1 MTNSPSRAAPLQGVT
16 SALPPRHAGTLA
28 QPQAIPRLG
37 HPLSPQAQHNGACRI
52 ANPHEAAVPPF
63 PAALRAGALFSPA
76 RPLPF
81 PQVDHVV
88 HSTVSAADTQRLA
101 RSDLRVCKT

>member
-1 MTNSPSRAAPLQGVT
+1 MTPSPAHASPDYSVT
-16 SALPPRHAGTLA
+16 SAFPPRRGSNLA
-28 QPQAIPRLG
+28 RPQAIPRTG
-37 HPLSPQAQHNGACRI
+37 HSLSPQAQHNGACRI

-81 PQVDHVV
+81 PQVDDVV
-88 HSTVSAADTQRLA
+88 HSTVSAAHTQRLA
-101 RSDLRVCKT
+101 GSDLRDCKT

>member
-1 MTNSPSRAAPLQGVT
+1 MTHSPSRAAPLQGVT

-28 QPQAIPRLG
+28 RPQAIPRTG
-37 HPLSPQAQHNGACRI
+37 HFLSPQAQHDRACRI
-52 ANPHEAAVPPF
+52 VNPHEAAVPPF

-81 PQVDHVV
+81 PQIDHLV
-88 HSTVSAADTQRLA
+88 HSTVSAVHTQRLA
-101 RSDLRVCKT
+101 GSDLRECKS